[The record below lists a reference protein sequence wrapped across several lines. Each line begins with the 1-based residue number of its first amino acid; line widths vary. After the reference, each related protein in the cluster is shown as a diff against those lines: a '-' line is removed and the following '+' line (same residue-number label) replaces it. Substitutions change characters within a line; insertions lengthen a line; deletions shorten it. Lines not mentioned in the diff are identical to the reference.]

1 MAVRLPDSG
10 FPVAVESSHP
20 PVRHIMDFSRVHV
33 STRLAYP
40 VRRLSMRMI
49 IAIPLLLAFSV
60 TFAGAGEIY
69 GTVKEGG
76 KPVKAGTKV
85 EVKCPKGSYA
95 TETDKLGSYRLFL
108 PEEGK
113 CTLAVRSGDA
123 APQMT
128 VHSFEDSARY
138 NLVLEKKDGKPAL
151 RTE

>member
-1 MAVRLPDSG
+1 M
-10 FPVAVESSHP
+10 
-20 PVRHIMDFSRVHV
+20 
-33 STRLAYP
+33 
-40 VRRLSMRMI
+40 RRI
-49 IAIPLLLAFSV
+49 IAIPLFLAFFV
-60 TFAGAGEIY
+60 PFAQAGEIY

-85 EVKCPKGSYA
+85 EVRCAKGSYA

-113 CTLAVRSGDA
+113 CTLSVRSGDA
-123 APQMT
+123 APQMA

-138 NLVLEKKDGKPAL
+138 NLVLEKKDGKAAL